1 MSGGLPLGLLA
12 PDIGQRDLELEV
24 VHCVRGV
31 ITPLGGTTE
40 PGEVAS
46 VVSFLIEP
54 DSSRVTGQVIA
65 IDGGTPE
72 GRARLPAFHRTQ

>member
-1 MSGGLPLGLLA
+1 MQGVP
-12 PDIGQRDLELEV
+12 RDSDVFASYV
-24 VHCVRGV
+24 VN
-31 ITPLGGTTE
+31 TPLGGTTE

-65 IDGGTPE
+65 IDGGTPA
-72 GRARLPAFHRTQ
+72 GQARLPAFHRTQ